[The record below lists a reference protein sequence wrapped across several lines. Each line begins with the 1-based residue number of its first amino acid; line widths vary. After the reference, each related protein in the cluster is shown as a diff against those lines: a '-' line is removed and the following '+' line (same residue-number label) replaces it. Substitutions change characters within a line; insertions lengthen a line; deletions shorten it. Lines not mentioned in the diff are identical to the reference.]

1 MASKFGNENAAKFI
15 DKKTGKEL
23 KLDDVVAYY
32 SNNVGL
38 VWGKIIAFSD
48 KMVKIKTQMGTEMNI
63 IAEYRQSMDVA
74 HIHESSTL
82 TVIHPTEDQ
91 TIGIGDKVAIPITT
105 TAGKG
110 YVGIGIVKRFDKGRI
125 LVKTDNTGQPIR
137 KVTKYQI
144 IRVKN

>member
-1 MASKFGNENAAKFI
+1 MASKFGNENTAKFT

-23 KLDDVVAYY
+23 KLNDVVAYY

-63 IAEYRQSMDVA
+63 IAEYRQSMDVT
-74 HIHESSTL
+74 HIHKSSTL
-82 TVIHPTEDQ
+82 TIIHPTEDQ

-105 TAGKG
+105 AAGKG
-110 YVGIGIVKRFDKGRI
+110 YVDIGTVKRFDKGRI
-125 LVKTDNTGQPIR
+125 LVNTDNTVQPIR
-137 KVTKYQI
+137 KVTKYQAV
-144 IRVKN
+144 RVKN